1 MKRTKIIKI
10 RINRIHS
17 PRKADKSD
25 SMMLYRFMA
34 SNGFTSADFR
44 AIPACCDYIW
54 PRVLISTDAGT
65 YPRPG
70 GEGSFR

>member
-34 SNGFTSADFR
+34 SIVVKFKGPEEFR
-44 AIPACCDYIW
+44 RHKNVGVEPERHKNI
-54 PRVLISTDAGT
+54 LENEKKISDL
-65 YPRPG
+65 
-70 GEGSFR
+70 FI